1 MSQYA
6 VSADIIPNSA
16 VGIFSHLLLII
27 YSLFHRVGR
36 VLSFFSSRRNWDSPT
51 PLAAGECAPPPFG
64 PGGGNTRLQQKG
76 WGSHNSEEVT
86 YTVVLY
92 VYKYFVVCLQQCCGS
107 GMLIP
112 DGGSRNQKQQQ
123 REGYRK
129 ICSPTFFVATNITKL
144 KIFYF

>member
-1 MSQYA
+1 MNKISSSVEGLY
-6 VSADIIPNSA
+6 
-16 VGIFSHLLLII
+16 
-27 YSLFHRVGR
+27 HRVGR

-92 VYKYFVVCLQQCCGS
+92 VYKYFVDYTIHRVPQCLFPPRPPPQANEAPPYRTQV
-107 GMLIP
+107 
-112 DGGSRNQKQQQ
+112 GGGNTLACVGGGGGPNSDEGTESR
-123 REGYRK
+123 YP
-129 ICSPTFFVATNITKL
+129 IYSIL
-144 KIFYF
+144 